1 MVDTLSME
9 ITDNLSIENE
19 RNAAKLAYSIR
30 EAEYVSSL
38 SRATLY
44 RLIADGKLKSLKIGS
59 KRLISGPSLRG
70 LIAA

>member
-9 ITDNLSIENE
+9 GPRQSTKDGSNE
-19 RNAAKLAYSIR
+19 AAKLAYSIR

-59 KRLISGPSLRG
+59 KRLISGPSLRA
-70 LIAA
+70 LVAA